1 MRRSFELLGTP
12 GRAFRA
18 ALDAARLDMIPGG
31 AGAAT
36 GDGEPGGS
44 RERGTGGSAHGIPVN
59 GTIGFGG
66 PAAGAEAALQALE
79 AGFTTLKLKA
89 GAERETVDLVA
100 RVRAIRPAVGPDVRL
115 RLDVNGA
122 WDLPTA
128 EERLEA
134 VARFGIEYVE
144 QPLPADDSAG
154 AADLRRRVDVPVA
167 ADEAAASLV
176 AVRRLLAEGAADVLV
191 VKPARVGG
199 PLAVAEIAE
208 AAAARGVPVVL
219 STLFET
225 GIGIASALVAAARLP
240 RVVAAQFPAPLA
252 HGLATAGL
260 LDHDLLDEPLVID
273 SGHMHA
279 PGGAGTGR
287 LGIRVDRGAVS
298 RIHGRVRRGGPM
310 SAPLLLPLA
319 LRRHARAT
327 PDAMAIAE
335 PGRAWSFAALDAL
348 ADALA
353 VGLVASGVGPGD
365 RVALV
370 AAPSA
375 TAIALLVATARVGA
389 YAAPLGTRLA
399 ARRRWAPRAARSC
412 RAWRSTMAN
421 APIGRD
427 AGRSDRAPRCP
438 GRAARG
444 RSPRGERGR
453 SGRVQR
459 VRR

>member
-1 MRRSFELLGTP
+1 MTDPTDLPDLTNLTDLRAALEAVPVHGLSAVRVRVPFRRPFATATGMWLHREAWILFVAGPDGRIGVGEAVLEPDATEVEETLLARLVREAADRARSGDVPDAEELELLGTP

-18 ALDAARLDMIPGG
+18 ALDAARLDLIPGG
-31 AGAAT
+31 AGAAA

-44 RERGTGGSAHGIPVN
+44 AVPGTGGSARGIPVN

-66 PAAGAEAALQALE
+66 PAAGAEAALQAIE

-89 GAERETVDLVA
+89 GAERETLDLVA
-100 RVRAIRPAVGPDVRL
+100 RVRAIRAAVGPDVRL

-144 QPLPADDSAG
+144 QPLPADDGAG
-154 AADLRRRVDVPVA
+154 AAELRRRVEVPVA

-176 AVRRLLAEGAADVLV
+176 AVRRLLAEGAVDVLV

-225 GIGIASALVAAARLP
+225 GIGIASALAAAARLP

-260 LDHDLLDEPLVID
+260 LEHDLLDEPLVID

-287 LGIRVDRGAVS
+287 LGVRVDRGAVS
-298 RIHGRVRRGGPM
+298 RFTAEFVE
-310 SAPLLLPLA
+310 
-319 LRRHARAT
+319 AT
-327 PDAMAIAE
+327 
-335 PGRAWSFAALDAL
+335 S
-348 ADALA
+348 
-353 VGLVASGVGPGD
+353 
-365 RVALV
+365 
-370 AAPSA
+370 
-375 TAIALLVATARVGA
+375 
-389 YAAPLGTRLA
+389 
-399 ARRRWAPRAARSC
+399 
-412 RAWRSTMAN
+412 
-421 APIGRD
+421 
-427 AGRSDRAPRCP
+427 
-438 GRAARG
+438 
-444 RSPRGERGR
+444 
-453 SGRVQR
+453 
-459 VRR
+459 